1 MKVGD
6 PAAVLRRFLIAITTF
21 DVEATL
27 ALLTEDA
34 TIEFPYAGK
43 NFAGRLSG
51 RDEIVA
57 FCGWGRAEFGALRVH
72 DLEVCALH
80 PIGSRAVAEFRTTGH
95 RSSTD
100 RPYANRYVGLAWTAG
115 RRIVQYREY
124 FDPLADRRS

>member
-1 MKVGD
+1 MMPSD
-6 PAAVLRRFLIAITTF
+6 PAAVLRRFLMAITKF

-27 ALLTEDA
+27 AVMTEDA
-34 TIEFPYAGK
+34 TIEFPYAGE

-51 RDEIVA
+51 PDEIVS
-57 FCGWGRAEFGALRVH
+57 FCKWGGAEFGALQVH
-72 DLEVCALH
+72 DLEVCSLH

-100 RPYANRYVGLAWTAG
+100 RPYANRYVGLAWTDG
-115 RRIVQYREY
+115 PRIVRYREY